1 MKWIIMEWE
10 LPPPGQHRCLS
21 RWRVEVSCNG
31 EIEQQGSE
39 IDGVNRPFQ
48 VFWPNASVSFHA

>member
-1 MKWIIMEWE
+1 MEWE